1 MVQISREGYP
11 LTIKEDLVKFHEDYA
26 SNLFKNL
33 YALSIDSLGAAIEAI
48 YLASIAKKRI
58 YVAGNGG
65 SAAIANHLC
74 CDFSKGTYLANT
86 GNPIKTKS
94 LSSNICE
101 ITAIANDMSYE
112 DSFYFQLKI
121 DLDEA
126 YPEDNDYKV
135 IVLISSSGNS
145 PNIVKAAK
153 YAKEKGLTIIGLTGF
168 SGGRLKEL
176 SDISL
181 HIPENNYGIVEDCHQ
196 SIMHIIAQYI
206 LKLNKETLVGV

>member
-1 MVQISREGYP
+1 
-11 LTIKEDLVKFHEDYA
+11 
-26 SNLFKNL
+26 
-33 YALSIDSLGAAIEAI
+33 
-48 YLASIAKKRI
+48 
-58 YVAGNGG
+58 
-65 SAAIANHLC
+65 
-74 CDFSKGTYLANT
+74 
-86 GNPIKTKS
+86 
-94 LSSNICE
+94 
-101 ITAIANDMSYE
+101 MSYE